1 MGSARRSQAGISIV
15 DGQYPA
21 PWTGPQLS
29 ELPLMTLVEAAAQPP
44 KQEEPR
50 KPEPPLVLPPW
61 FDGE

>member
-1 MGSARRSQAGISIV
+1 MI

-44 KQEEPR
+44 KEEEPR

-61 FDGE
+61 FGEK